1 MDISD
6 EYALLIAFVTHAESG
21 DVGYTLA
28 LDVEHIEK
36 SNGVYRTCCAVYI
49 DETQVFLVD
58 MKDLGKHLISPSRLK
73 PFGDNY
79 LRQKHRKE
87 FRLEDE
93 PME

>member
-1 MDISD
+1 MTD
-6 EYALLIAFVTHAESG
+6 EYALLIAFVEHAETSAA
-21 DVGYTLA
+21 DYTLA
-28 LDVEHIEK
+28 LDVEHIEE

-49 DETQVFLVD
+49 DENLVFLVD
-58 MKDLGKHLISPSRLK
+58 MKDLGTYQISPSRLK

-79 LRQKHRKE
+79 LRHKYRKV

>member
-1 MDISD
+1 MTD
-6 EYALLIAFVTHAESG
+6 EYALLIAFVEHAESG
-21 DVGYTLA
+21 AADYILA
-28 LDVEHIEK
+28 LDVEHIEEK
-36 SNGVYRTCCAVYI
+36 HGVYRTCCAVYI
-49 DETQVFLVD
+49 DCNPVFLVD
-58 MKDLGKHLISPSRLK
+58 LKELSTCLISPSRLK